1 MACAAG
7 RAVLGDRLLD
17 ALQLRMKPSLRMQL
31 QAYLAGLD
39 AGTVRQHSLAVAQ
52 RLATVPAFTTAQTLA
67 VFVSF
72 GKEIETHA
80 VIRQLLA
87 RGRQICVP
95 AFHAGKYV
103 AAAIEDFDQNLVA
116 GKLGILEPKQ
126 LHHVPVTRPDVWLVP
141 GLAFDR
147 RGNRLGRGKGYFD
160 ALLQHATGVKI
171 ALAHDFQLLDE
182 VPTEPHDIHMDLIVT
197 EKQVVHCHKE
207 S

>member
-1 MACAAG
+1 M
-7 RAVLGDRLLD
+7 GDRLLD

-31 QAYLAGLD
+31 QAHLAGLD
-39 AGTVRQHSLAVAQ
+39 AGMVRQHSIAVAQ
-52 RLATVPAFTTAQTLA
+52 LLAKVPAFPSARSLA

-80 VIRQLLA
+80 IIRQLLA
-87 RGRQICVP
+87 NGRQVCVP
-95 AFHAGKYV
+95 AFHGGKYV
-103 AAAIEDFDQNLVA
+103 ASAIEDFDQNLVA

-147 RGNRLGRGKGYFD
+147 CGNRLGRGKGYFD

-171 ALAHDFQLLDE
+171 ALVHDFQLLNE
-182 VPTEPHDIHMDLIVT
+182 VPTEPHDIRMDFIVT